1 MTEKSEFRRYL
12 VNVDSVSAHQLFTDC
27 LVAGAGIAGLRA
39 ALEAAERCSVIIVC
53 KGSVE
58 DSNTFKAQGGIASVL
73 DKADTFESHI
83 DDTLKTGCGIC
94 DEGVVDMVVRQGPE
108 LVQQL
113 LKWGTEFDLRE
124 GSHFAPFD
132 SAQGEDFFMPS
143 EDEASQN
150 GVPENHIA
158 TTLEGGHSY
167 PRVAHAHGDET
178 GRAIAEA
185 LINKVRQN
193 PNIQIKENFYTI
205 DLLTD
210 NDKGPHFA
218 NRPQNGSPNRCIG
231 ILGYERQR
239 GLQIIWAANTILA
252 TGGAGRLYRETT
264 NPDTATGDGIAMAY
278 RAGAVLRDLEFIQFH
293 PTTLY
298 IAGATRAL
306 ITETIRGEG
315 AFLLDSKGRRFM
327 KDYHEA
333 AELAPRDVVSRA
345 ILAQMRKTESTHV
358 YLDVR
363 HFEKAYFAKR
373 FPWINELLES
383 FDIDIAHDLIPV
395 RPSAHYMIG
404 GVKTDAAARTSIE
417 NLYAC
422 GEVASTGLHGANR
435 LGSNSLLEGLVFG
448 TIAGQAVS
456 TREALDLTSLKHPAI
471 KYEIPHSDRSRL
483 DTADVRNSLRA
494 LMWRN
499 VGITRKAQPLNEA
512 QEIIRFW
519 HRYVMD
525 KVFDTPE
532 GWECQNMLT
541 SSLLM
546 AHAAGLRKE
555 SRGVHYRMDHTQT
568 DDKHFQKHIEIV
580 RAN

>member
-1 MTEKSEFRRYL
+1 MVEKSEFRRYL
-12 VNVDSVSAHQLFTDC
+12 VNVDSISAHQLFTDC
-27 LVAGAGIAGLRA
+27 LVIGSGIAGLRA
-39 ALEAAERCSVIIVC
+39 ALEAAERRGVIIVC
-53 KGSVE
+53 KGYAE

-83 DDTLKTGCGIC
+83 ADTLKTGCGIC
-94 DEGVVDMVVRQGPE
+94 DEEVVDLVVRQGPE
-108 LVQQL
+108 LVEQL
-113 LKWGTEFDLRE
+113 LKWGTEFDLKE
-124 GSHFAPFD
+124 GSHFAKKL
-132 SAQGEDFFMPS
+132 
-143 EDEASQN
+143 QN
-150 GVPENHIA
+150 GIPEKHIA

-185 LINKVRQN
+185 LIGRVRHN
-193 PNIQIKENFYTI
+193 PNIRILENFYTI

-210 NDKGPHFA
+210 DNKCLGIIGHERNRGP
-218 NRPQNGSPNRCIG
+218 
-231 ILGYERQR
+231 
-239 GLQIIWAANTILA
+239 QIIWAANTILA

-264 NPDTATGDGIAMAY
+264 NPETATGDGIAMAY
-278 RAGAVLRDLEFIQFH
+278 RAGAVLRDLEFVQFH

-306 ITETIRGEG
+306 ISETVRGEG
-315 AFLLDSKGRRFM
+315 AILLDNKGRRFM

-363 HFEKAYFAKR
+363 HIDEAYFAKR

-383 FDIDIAHDLIPV
+383 FDIDITRDLIPV

-404 GVKTDAAARTSIE
+404 GVKTDLSAKTNIE
-417 NLYAC
+417 GLYAS
-422 GEVASTGLHGANR
+422 GEIASTGLHGANR

-448 TIAGQAVS
+448 KIAGQEVS
-456 TREALDLTSLKHPAI
+456 QKKKATAAHLKHPLI
-471 KYEIPHSDRSRL
+471 KYHIPHSDRTRL
-483 DTADVRNSLRA
+483 DADDVRNSLRA
-494 LMWRN
+494 VMWRN
-499 VGITRKAQPLNEA
+499 VGITRADRPLTEV

-519 HRYVMD
+519 QRYVMD
-525 KVFDTPE
+525 KIFDSPA

-541 SSLLM
+541 VSLLM
-546 AHAAGLRKE
+546 AQSAQKRRE
-555 SRGVHYRMDHTQT
+555 SRGVHHRRDFPET
-568 DDKHFQKHIEIV
+568 DDKNFKKHIELV
-580 RAN
+580 R